1 MAALTV
7 VLLAVL
13 LHVDL
18 QLPLG
23 GFAVR
28 VTVCGAEGRQG
39 NTINE
44 PEREE
49 KLWWDVPGLPPCG
62 AGGCQQFSFSPMAQ
76 RPLPQCPHSPVLTPQ
91 SPTVIPTQWG
101 QPGSGA
107 EEGTGGTWR

>member
-1 MAALTV
+1 MAVLTV

-39 NTINE
+39 NTIND
-44 PEREE
+44 PEHEE
-49 KLWWDVPGLPPCG
+49 KLWWDVPGHPPVGPG
-62 AGGCQQFSFSPMAQ
+62 AVSSSLSPMAQ
-76 RPLPQCPHSPVLTPQ
+76 RPLPQCPHSPILTPQ
-91 SPTVIPTQWG
+91 SSTVIPTQWG